1 MRFLFMLVALILSIS
16 SIVNQVDCIP
26 PGLRNGP
33 LFGHNPIDDNTAQ
46 DLFSSFITQHG
57 KRYNH
62 DELSNRFSHFKNNIE
77 IIRKHNA
84 DHSDE
89 AGWWMTVN
97 QFSDLS
103 SAEFQQKYMGKL
115 MNVQQS
121 IHNIE
126 HIEEA
131 QQSDIQ
137 SVEESS
143 QEGINQDAVVN
154 TEGKKKPDKG
164 LPWWWPWGPS
174 TTKAPTTTTAK
185 PTTTTPITTLA
196 AKPTTTTAK
205 PTTTTTTLKP
215 TTTTTQAPATTTTTT
230 QAPTTTT
237 TAAPATTSTTT
248 TTTAKPTTT
257 STGIPAP
264 SCTNPTTS
272 TTNLDWRQCGAVT
285 PIKNQGQC
293 GACWSFAATGAL
305 EGRWKIKHNQLI
317 SLSEQQLTDCAP
329 ATSPWPTSNGCGGN
343 NAIYAWHYIYKFGGI
358 CTEDSYAFTSGSTA
372 TAGTCRT
379 GTVSTMACT
388 QANVKVSADNGY
400 QIPQNENTIA
410 SALNSGPIVFSVQ
423 ADSAL
428 FQHYGGGILADTATS
443 KCGTSPNHQVTG
455 IGYGVDSATGASYFL
470 LKNQWGTGWGE
481 AGYMRIKRGSNQCG
495 LATGAMYPYVN

>member
-1 MRFLFMLVALILSIS
+1 MRFLFMLVALIFSIS
-16 SIVNQVDCIP
+16 SIGNPVECIP

-46 DLFSSFITQHG
+46 DLFSSFITQHS

-62 DELSNRFSHFKNNIE
+62 DELSTRFSHFKDNIE

-84 DHSDE
+84 DHSEE
-89 AGWWMTVN
+89 AGWWMAIN

-103 SAEFQQKYMGKL
+103 SEEFQQKYMGKL
-115 MNVQQS
+115 MNVQQN
-121 IHNIE
+121 INNIE
-126 HIEEA
+126 HIEEV
-131 QQSDIQ
+131 QQPDSQ
-137 SVEESS
+137 SVAESS
-143 QEGINQDAVVN
+143 QELNQDAVAN
-154 TEGKKKPDKG
+154 TEGQKKAEGKKG
-164 LPWWWPWGPS
+164 YPWWWPFQPATT

-185 PTTTTPITTLA
+185 PTTTPITTLA
-196 AKPTTTTAK
+196 AKPSTTTAK
-205 PTTTTTTLKP
+205 PTTTATTTTTLKP
-215 TTTTTQAPATTTTTT
+215 TTTQAPATTTQAPATTT
-230 QAPTTTT
+230 
-237 TAAPATTSTTT
+237 AAPATTT
-248 TTTAKPTTT
+248 TTTAKPVTT

-264 SCTNPTTS
+264 SCTNPTST

-293 GACWSFAATGAL
+293 GSCWAFAATGAL

-329 ATSPWPTSNGCGGN
+329 AYSPWPTSNGCGGN

-400 QIPQNENTIA
+400 QLPQNENTIA
-410 SALNSGPIVFSVQ
+410 SAINSGPIVFSVQ

-443 KCGTSPNHQVTG
+443 TCGTSPNHQVTG

-495 LATGAMYPYVN
+495 LATGAMYPYVS